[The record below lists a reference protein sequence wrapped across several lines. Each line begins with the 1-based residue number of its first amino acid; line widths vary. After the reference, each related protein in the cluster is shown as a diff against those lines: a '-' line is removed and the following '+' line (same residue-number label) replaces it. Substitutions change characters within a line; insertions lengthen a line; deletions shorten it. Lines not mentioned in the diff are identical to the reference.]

1 MTNTDFNR
9 NVGAVL
15 VALGLGLVFLR
26 ITGNTLPSLLW
37 PLWVL
42 GPGAFALWMGFREQP
57 AQLGWVMP
65 GAVVGGT
72 GAILFVLN
80 LTDQWEAWAY
90 VWALYPVF
98 VGGALYYTG
107 RDNGDEKMMRGGAST
122 VRSGLYMLIGFGL
135 FFEVLIFGG
144 LGFFGGPLLPLVLVG
159 GGVALYTFRN
169 EIRLGFLEDGDKP
182 KRKLK
187 NEDAERV

>member
-1 MTNTDFNR
+1 MTNANFNR
-9 NVGAVL
+9 NAGVAL

-26 ITGNTLPSLLW
+26 ITGVTMMSLLW

-42 GPGAFALWMGFREQP
+42 GPGAFALWMGFKEDQ

-65 GAVVGGT
+65 GAIVGGT

-80 LTDQWEAWAY
+80 LTGQWHAWAY

-107 RDNGDEKMMRGGAST
+107 RRNGDADMARGGEITA
-122 VRSGLYMLIGFGL
+122 RSGLYMLLGFGL
-135 FFEVLIFGG
+135 FFELLIFGG
-144 LGFFGGPLLPLVLVG
+144 LGIFGGPLLPLVLVG
-159 GGVALYTFRN
+159 GGLALYAFRDEVN
-169 EIRLGFLEDGDKP
+169 LGFLNDGEKA

-187 NEDAERV
+187 NEEVEA